1 MTTQTTQTKK
11 AKATPTAEKVFAE
24 YADALKAVATAE
36 KVYTEKPTKTNG
48 KALATAKRRLA
59 KIENAIDEIG
69 IITADN
75 VTAYGERIAVRAL
88 KTCITSGKG
97 YTAESA
103 KKARENGKNINAS
116 GNFNFIYGLYT
127 GLIADITARKNDTAR
142 PLSDG
147 YDIAQTATA
156 FLCDYI
162 GKNINDPADT
172 DEKNKDGTPASILR
186 ACFRAVNRY
195 IMGERQREYKRVYV
209 DEIDEKTGETL
220 YYEIPEF
227 YDIPTATDYKRVA
240 DLIGQLDL
248 PQRQK
253 QVLRYRL
260 RGLSVNATA
269 QKMGITKQ
277 AVQNLM
283 RKLQAKAKAIG
294 LAPVNA

>member
-1 MTTQTTQTKK
+1 MEKQTKTTTATTQTK
-11 AKATPTAEKVFAE
+11 ASKATASKKSKQAKKPAYV
-24 YADALKAVATAE
+24 DSVQALRNK
-36 KVYTEKPTKTNG
+36 KPIKIDLPASVEFDSNG
-48 KALATAKRRLA
+48 
-59 KIENAIDEIG
+59 G

-186 ACFRAVNRY
+186 ALLF
-195 IMGERQREYKRVYV
+195 K
-209 DEIDEKTGETL
+209 
-220 YYEIPEF
+220 
-227 YDIPTATDYKRVA
+227 
-240 DLIGQLDL
+240 
-248 PQRQK
+248 
-253 QVLRYRL
+253 
-260 RGLSVNATA
+260 
-269 QKMGITKQ
+269 
-277 AVQNLM
+277 
-283 RKLQAKAKAIG
+283 
-294 LAPVNA
+294 

>member
-11 AKATPTAEKVFAE
+11 AKATPAE
-24 YADALKAVATAE
+24 
-36 KVYTEKPTKTNG
+36 
-48 KALATAKRRLA
+48 
-59 KIENAIDEIG
+59 

-75 VTAYGERIAVRAL
+75 VQTMGERIAVRAL
-88 KTCITSGKG
+88 KTCYQKG
-97 YTAESA
+97 
-103 KKARENGKNINAS
+103 GQP
-116 GNFNFIYGLYT
+116 FIYSLYC
-127 GLIADITARKNDTAR
+127 GIVADITENKKTGA

-147 YDIAQTATA
+147 YDIAQTASA

-162 GKNINDPADT
+162 GKTLQDT
-172 DEKNKDGTPASILR
+172 TTDGQTDKDGQPVSILR

-195 IMGERQREYKRVYV
+195 IMGERQHDFKRVYV
-209 DEIDEKTGETL
+209 DDIDENGATL
-220 YYEIPEF
+220 YYEIPAEW
-227 YDIPTATDYKRVA
+227 DTPTATDYKRVA

-269 QKMGITKQ
+269 QKMGVTKQ
-277 AVQNLM
+277 AVQNLL
-283 RKLQAKAKAIG
+283 RKVQAKAKAIG

>member
-11 AKATPTAEKVFAE
+11 AKATP
-24 YADALKAVATAE
+24 TAE

-69 IITADN
+69 VITAEN
-75 VTAYGERIAVRAL
+75 VQTIGERIAIRAL
-88 KTCITSGKG
+88 KTCYQKG
-97 YTAESA
+97 
-103 KKARENGKNINAS
+103 GQP
-116 GNFNFIYGLYT
+116 FIYSLYC
-127 GLIADITARKNDTAR
+127 GIVADITENKKTGA

-147 YDIAQTATA
+147 YDIAQTACA
-156 FLCDYI
+156 YLCEYI
-162 GKNINDPADT
+162 GKGLHDKTT
-172 DEKNKDGTPASILR
+172 DGQTDKDGQPVSILR

-195 IMGERQREYKRVYV
+195 IMGERQHDFKRVYV
-209 DEIDEKTGETL
+209 DDIDENGATL
-220 YYEIPEF
+220 YYEIPAEW
-227 YDIPTATDYKRVA
+227 DTPTATDYKRVA

-269 QKMGITKQ
+269 QKMGVTKQ
-277 AVQNLM
+277 AAQNLL
-283 RKLQAKAKAIG
+283 RKVQAKAKAIG

>member
-24 YADALKAVATAE
+24 YADALKTVATAE

-69 IITADN
+69 IITAEN
-75 VTAYGERIAVRAL
+75 VQTIGERIAIRAL
-88 KTCITSGKG
+88 KTCYQKG
-97 YTAESA
+97 
-103 KKARENGKNINAS
+103 GQP
-116 GNFNFIYGLYT
+116 FIYSLYC
-127 GLIADITARKNDTAR
+127 GIVADITENKKAGL

-147 YDIAQTATA
+147 YDIAQTASA
-156 FLCDYI
+156 FLCEYI
-162 GKNINDPADT
+162 GKTLQDT
-172 DEKNKDGTPASILR
+172 TTDGQTDKDGQPVTILR

-195 IMGERQREYKRVYV
+195 IMGERQHDYKRVYV
-209 DEIDEKTGETL
+209 DDVDENGATL
-220 YYEIPEF
+220 YYEIPAEW
-227 YDIPTATDYKRVA
+227 DTPTATDYKRVA

-269 QKMGITKQ
+269 QKMGVTKQ
-277 AVQNLM
+277 AVQNLL
-283 RKLQAKAKAIG
+283 RKVQAKAKAIG

>member
-11 AKATPTAEKVFAE
+11 AKATP
-24 YADALKAVATAE
+24 TAE

-69 IITADN
+69 VITAEN
-75 VTAYGERIAVRAL
+75 VQTIGERIAIRAL
-88 KTCITSGKG
+88 KTCYQKG
-97 YTAESA
+97 
-103 KKARENGKNINAS
+103 GQP
-116 GNFNFIYGLYT
+116 FIYSLYC
-127 GLIADITARKNDTAR
+127 GIVADITENKKTGA

-147 YDIAQTATA
+147 YDIAQTACA
-156 FLCDYI
+156 YLCEYI
-162 GKNINDPADT
+162 GKTLQDT
-172 DEKNKDGTPASILR
+172 TTDGQTDKDGNPVDVLR
-186 ACFRAVNRY
+186 GCFRAVNRY
-195 IMGERQREYKRVYV
+195 IMGERQREYKRIYV
-209 DEIDEKTGETL
+209 DEIDEKTGATL

-240 DLIGQLDL
+240 DLIEQLDL

-269 QKMGITKQ
+269 QKMGVTKQ
-277 AVQNLM
+277 AAQNLL
-283 RKLQAKAKAIG
+283 RKVQAKAKAIG

>member
-1 MTTQTTQTKK
+1 MEKQTKTTTATTQTK
-11 AKATPTAEKVFAE
+11 ASKATASKKSKQAKKPAYV
-24 YADALKAVATAE
+24 DSVQALRNK
-36 KVYTEKPTKTNG
+36 KPIKIDLPASVEFDSNG
-48 KALATAKRRLA
+48 
-59 KIENAIDEIG
+59 G

-248 PQRQK
+248 PQRQE

>member
-11 AKATPTAEKVFAE
+11 AKATP
-24 YADALKAVATAE
+24 TAE

-69 IITADN
+69 VITAEN
-75 VTAYGERIAVRAL
+75 VQTIGERIAIRAL
-88 KTCITSGKG
+88 KTCYQKG
-97 YTAESA
+97 
-103 KKARENGKNINAS
+103 GQP
-116 GNFNFIYGLYT
+116 FIYSLYC
-127 GLIADITARKNDTAR
+127 GIVADITENKKTGA

-147 YDIAQTATA
+147 YDIAQTACA
-156 FLCDYI
+156 YLCEYI
-162 GKNINDPADT
+162 GKGLHDKTT
-172 DEKNKDGTPASILR
+172 DGQTDKDGQPVSILR

-195 IMGERQREYKRVYV
+195 IMGERQHDFKRVYV
-209 DEIDEKTGETL
+209 DDIDENGATL
-220 YYEIPEF
+220 YYEIPAEW
-227 YDIPTATDYKRVA
+227 DIPTATDYKRVA

-269 QKMGITKQ
+269 QKMGVTKQ
-277 AVQNLM
+277 AAQNLL
-283 RKLQAKAKAIG
+283 RKVQAKAKAIG